1 MSPSKF
7 NKYIV
12 ETVNFNYQ
20 QGISKRH
27 TFQKIAEKTNY
38 SPLTISNIYYNNYNR
53 QSAKVITV
61 NAKKGDKIL
70 INVI

>member
-1 MSPSKF
+1 MSSSKF

-12 ETVNFNYQ
+12 EIVNSNYR

-27 TFQKIAEKTNY
+27 TFQKIAEKTQY
-38 SPLTISNIYYNNYNR
+38 SPLTISNIYYNNYSK
-53 QSAKVITV
+53 QSVNVITV